1 MQRYSRLL
9 QATRFLKDRE
19 VFVQPRRHGLRCEE
33 LFLLVPG
40 EYSAHWAG
48 EIDGYIPDGPSD
60 IPRPTRIYCRRS
72 ASASRGR
79 VVENVQE
86 VEDLFRA
93 AGFAIVDSASMTIA
107 EQKTVFQSAEI
118 IAGIGGAAFANA
130 RFRHDKPLTIGILMA
145 SSAMSTEI
153 PAFAKAFGFRFFGQ
167 VFPSTGPLRAA
178 SVQIP
183 RDTVCSLID
192 HIT

>member
-1 MQRYSRLL
+1 
-9 QATRFLKDRE
+9 
-19 VFVQPRRHGLRCEE
+19 
-33 LFLLVPG
+33 
-40 EYSAHWAG
+40 
-48 EIDGYIPDGPSD
+48 
-60 IPRPTRIYCRRS
+60 
-72 ASASRGR
+72 
-79 VVENVQE
+79 VENAQE

-93 AGFAIVDSASMTIA
+93 AGFAIVDPAAMTIA

-118 IAGIGGAAFANA
+118 IGGIGGAAFANT

-167 VFPSTGPLRAA
+167 VFPSAGPLRAA

-183 RDTVCSLID
+183 RDMVCSLIE